1 MRLDLPLRTR
11 TVPIVDHILIGL
23 IFTIADITLT
33 FLFFQMV
40 SITTLGFT
48 SVVRNALLDLIL
60 IKMSKVV

>member
-1 MRLDLPLRTR
+1 MRLDLPLRTL